1 MALNI
6 QSKGEGGDM
15 MSTINVTPLVDVM
28 LVLLIIF
35 IITIPIIVPQINLTL
50 PTATN
55 VPTVTKPGNITIS
68 IDKNGDLY
76 WNIKKLANQNDLK
89 AELRA
94 IVTLTPQPEVDIRGD
109 SDVRYLYVGQVLVA
123 AQEIGIRKVAFLT
136 TPDHLGVGP

>member
-6 QSKGEGGDM
+6 DAKSQGEV

-35 IITIPIIVPQINLTL
+35 IITIPVIVPQVQLTL
-50 PTATN
+50 PKATN
-55 VPTVTKPGNITIS
+55 VPTVTKPENITVS
-68 IDKNGDLY
+68 IDKNGDIY
-76 WNIKKLANQNDLK
+76 WNTKKLVNQEDLK
-89 AELRA
+89 TELRSIA
-94 IVTLTPQPEVDIRGD
+94 REEPQPEVHIRGD

-123 AQEIGIRKVAFLT
+123 AQQIGIRKVAFLT